1 MEWIAKAKRLIKKH
15 EGLRLLP
22 YICPSGKLTI
32 GYGRNLED
40 VGITT
45 MEAELLLQHDIVRIE
60 KEAKEVFKKVWN
72 ELDDI
77 RKAVIVDMLYNL
89 GFSRFIKFKK
99 FIAAVKKKDFDTA
112 AKEMLDSLWAK
123 QVKSRATELA
133 ELMKKGEF

>member
-22 YICPSGKLTI
+22 YICPPGKLTI

-60 KEAKEVFKKVWN
+60 KEAKEIFKKVWD
-72 ELDDI
+72 ELDDT

-89 GFSRFIKFKK
+89 GSSRFIKFKK

-133 ELMKKGEF
+133 ELMKKGG